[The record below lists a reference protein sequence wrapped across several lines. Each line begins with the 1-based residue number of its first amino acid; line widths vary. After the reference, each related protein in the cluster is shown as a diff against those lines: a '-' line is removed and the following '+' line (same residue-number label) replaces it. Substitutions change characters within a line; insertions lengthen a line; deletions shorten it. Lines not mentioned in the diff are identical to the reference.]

1 MSQTKTFENNLS
13 QLADIIS
20 KMEQSDVGLEESLK
34 LYEHGIKMTRECQ
47 KIIDAAEKKIESL
60 MTQQTNN

>member
-13 QLADIIS
+13 QLADIIK

-34 LYEHGIKMTRECQ
+34 LYENGIKVTRDCQ
-47 KIIDAAEKKIESL
+47 KIIEDAENKIKSL
-60 MTQQTNN
+60 MIQQTEN